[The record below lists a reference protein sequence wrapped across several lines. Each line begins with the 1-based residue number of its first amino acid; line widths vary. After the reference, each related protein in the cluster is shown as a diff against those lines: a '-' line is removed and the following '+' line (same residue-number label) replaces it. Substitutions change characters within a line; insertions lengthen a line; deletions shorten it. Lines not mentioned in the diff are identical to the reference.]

1 MLALFSLLLVLTCG
15 QTVLSDTSF
24 RDDTASII
32 GNKDS
37 SFEVVRSITAN
48 SHENTE
54 TKFLE
59 TIKNIESANDVLAK
73 LILSEKGMPGIGAAP
88 VGAKASA
95 PARSFRYEPTWDSL
109 DARPLPK
116 WFDDV
121 KVGIFIHWGVFSVP
135 SYQSEW
141 FWKGLGEYL
150 YKLYLFYST

>member
-88 VGAKASA
+88 VGAKVSA